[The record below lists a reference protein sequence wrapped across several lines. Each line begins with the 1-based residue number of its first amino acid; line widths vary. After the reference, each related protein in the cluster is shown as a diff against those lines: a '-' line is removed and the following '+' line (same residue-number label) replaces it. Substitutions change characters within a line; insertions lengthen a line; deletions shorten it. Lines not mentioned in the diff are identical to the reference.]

1 MGGISFARAIGLG
14 SLLGLAIPALGTVFT
29 SSSLQVGGF
38 YEGGGK
44 NNDPSFQNYYV
55 GYGTSAGPHSRT
67 LERRSFFWFHVPSLD
82 GPIVDAT
89 LTLKML
95 VSTSLIFGIT
105 DDPTVHDHTEEFQ
118 LGFTMAPKDKVIDPT
133 IPTAEADAIFK
144 SLDDHPIADPYVFTM
159 DIMYDFPFA
168 VIVHLNSDGIAWL
181 HAHEGGDVVLSG
193 WMPTWSYDDRK
204 DDTGEWLEEDELLFG
219 FSDVGSLVPFP
230 ELTITTESV
239 PEPATLVFVGLV
251 GIVASRR
258 RKDQVVR
265 T

>member
-1 MGGISFARAIGLG
+1 MGGSSFIRLTAVAAW
-14 SLLGLAIPALGTVFT
+14 LGLAMPALGTVFT
-29 SSSLQVGGF
+29 STSLQVGGF

-67 LERRSFFWFHVPSLD
+67 LERRSFFWFHVPMLD

-105 DDPTVHDHTEEFQ
+105 ADPAVHDTTEESQ
-118 LGFTMAPKDKVIDPT
+118 LGFTMAPKDVVIDPT
-133 IPTAEADAIFK
+133 ITEPTASAIFD
-144 SLDDHPIADPYVFTM
+144 SLDDHPIADPYAFSM
-159 DIMYDFPFA
+159 DEMYAFPFA

-181 HAHEGGDVVLSG
+181 KAHEGGDVVLSG
-193 WMPTWSYDDRK
+193 WMPSWSYDDRM

-230 ELTITTESV
+230 ELTISTEPV
-239 PEPATLVFVGLV
+239 PEPTTLALAACAGL
-251 GIVASRR
+251 ALLRR
-258 RKDQVVR
+258 RK
-265 T
+265 